1 MIEPSRIHALLDARK
16 PHHTL
21 PQPFYLDADLFAYD
35 MEAIFHRSWLLVGFE
50 AELKEPGN
58 YMALTI
64 GRSPILLIRQKDGA
78 IGGFFNSCRHRG
90 AQICA
95 DGHGRVPRLV
105 CPYHQWT
112 YANDGRLLSAGRMAP
127 DFEKEQHGLKPIG
140 VELVGGCIYI
150 CLSPDYAPDFAPF
163 RAALAP
169 MLEPHGLK
177 DAKVATS
184 VTIVDQANW
193 KLVMENGRECHH
205 CAVCHPELKVPFPI
219 SAADSSGL
227 EEAALF
233 ADYAD
238 RMATVGLEPGPKA
251 GDWWHIGRFP
261 LNDGSKSF
269 SMDGAPLVAKPM
281 IDAYGGDVGTLRWAT
296 EPNSFCH
303 AAGDNA
309 FLFAAI
315 PTGPLETTVIAKWLV
330 HKDAVEGVDYD
341 LDRLTHVWM
350 QTNLQDRDLA
360 ENNQRGVNSAGYV
373 PGPYSPEAE
382 DYVDRFTNWYCNR
395 LREQLCIDAEA
406 QSRPNPAKIGL
417 LG

>member
-1 MIEPSRIHALLDARK
+1 MIDASRIHALLDARK

-21 PQPFYLDADLFAYD
+21 PQPFYTDADLFAHD
-35 MEAIFHRSWLLVGFE
+35 MEAIFRRSWLLIGFE
-50 AELKEPGN
+50 AELAEAGS
-58 YMALTI
+58 YMAITI
-64 GRSPILLIRQKDGA
+64 GRSPIVLVRQKDGTIA
-78 IGGFFNSCRHRG
+78 GFFNSCRHRG

-95 DGHGRVPRLV
+95 DGHGRAPRLV

-112 YANDGRLLSAGRMAP
+112 YAIDGQLLSAARMAP
-127 DFEKEQHGLKPIG
+127 DFEKDQHGLTPIA
-140 VELVGGCIYI
+140 VEAVEGCLYV
-150 CLSPDYAPDFAPF
+150 CLSPAHAPDFAPF

-169 MLEPHGLK
+169 MLAPHKLRE
-177 DAKVATS
+177 AKLAVST
-184 VTIVDQANW
+184 TIVDHANW

-219 SAADSSGL
+219 GVADSAGL
-227 EEAALF
+227 GEAEHNRRF
-233 ADYAD
+233 AE
-238 RMATVGLEPGPKA
+238 RMADAGLDVGPRSGS
-251 GDWWHIGRFP
+251 WWHIGRFP
-261 LNDGSKSF
+261 LNEGSMSF

-281 IDAYGGDVGTLRWAT
+281 IEAFGGDVGTLRWAT

-315 PTGPLETTVIAKWLV
+315 PTGPMETTVIAKWLV

-341 LDRLTHVWM
+341 VDRLTHVWM

-360 ENNQRGVNSAGYV
+360 ENNQRGVNGAGYV

-382 DYVDRFTNWYCNR
+382 DYVDRFTSWYCDR
-395 LREQLCIDAEA
+395 LREQLVADGFP
-406 QSRPNPAKIGL
+406 QSRPTPSK
-417 LG
+417 LGRLG